1 MSSYDPHGVR
11 LRDADR
17 VFLEDRPHRV
27 YLCALTA
34 QEQPGMCSARG
45 GEVSAQSAAMSML
58 SAGLR
63 KDGRAEAQTWKLTKT
78 LKPL

>member
-45 GEVSAQSAAMSML
+45 CEVSAQSAAMSMKHFHRPAPRSTRTMDWRC
-58 SAGLR
+58 SARGV
-63 KDGRAEAQTWKLTKT
+63 
-78 LKPL
+78 